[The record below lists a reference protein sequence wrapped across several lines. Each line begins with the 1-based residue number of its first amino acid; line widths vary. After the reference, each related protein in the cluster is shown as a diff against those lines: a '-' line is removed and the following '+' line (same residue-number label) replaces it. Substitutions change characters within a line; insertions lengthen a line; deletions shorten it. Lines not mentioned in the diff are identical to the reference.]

1 LLDLREKFLLTVRE
15 FMSVVECQFIIDKI
29 IDFQNRAIRYY
40 LMYAVGL
47 VLFGIIVISTAS
59 LLSERLLPDAYK
71 DLFSLGGAFISS
83 LSAFQIKEV
92 IERKEKIA
100 IFKTIKLRLYELDN
114 LTTQEVKDDKKR
126 LEDLLW
132 QIVEKTAIG

>member
-1 LLDLREKFLLTVRE
+1 
-15 FMSVVECQFIIDKI
+15 
-29 IDFQNRAIRYY
+29 
-40 LMYAVGL
+40 MYAVGL
-47 VLFGIIVISTAS
+47 VFFGIIVISTAS

-71 DLFSLGGAFISS
+71 DLFSIGGAFISS

-114 LTTQEVKDDKKR
+114 LKTQEVKDDKRR

>member
-1 LLDLREKFLLTVRE
+1 
-15 FMSVVECQFIIDKI
+15 MAAIECQFIIDKI

-47 VLFGIIVISTAS
+47 VFFGIIVISTAS

-71 DLFSLGGAFISS
+71 DLFSIGGAFISS

-114 LTTQEVKDDKKR
+114 LKTQEVKDDKRR

>member
-1 LLDLREKFLLTVRE
+1 
-15 FMSVVECQFIIDKI
+15 MSVVECQFIIDKI

>member
-1 LLDLREKFLLTVRE
+1 MLDLREKFLLTVRE